1 MDPGPDGKRTCVLL
15 TSLDLLSDD
24 GPRVTTGFEDWC
36 DAHRI
41 HPEAFGAW
49 EAYAHSDAALST
61 LG

>member
-1 MDPGPDGKRTCVLL
+1 MDPGPEGKRPKVLL
-15 TSLDLLSDD
+15 ISLDLLSDD

-49 EAYAHSDAALST
+49 EAYVRSDAELSAL
-61 LG
+61 G